1 MTGFILSTVCM
12 GLYKRGYLQG
22 KKKDQMIKDSAI
34 RNTEALYKVV
44 KLNGDCSNERKNT
57 NEGQQINIS
66 GIEKNGNW

>member
-1 MTGFILSTVCM
+1 
-12 GLYKRGYLQG
+12 
-22 KKKDQMIKDSAI
+22 MIKDSAI